1 MTERGSKMGK
11 MINELQETAAKK
23 GYHRVLKALLKVH
36 EERENMDSLL
46 CLAASE
52 GNLNVIRYLISEGVT
67 VSDRAILCARATKHF
82 GTAAFLNRMR
92 LAKKAEA
99 KAE

>member
-1 MTERGSKMGK
+1 MGK
-11 MINELQETAAKK
+11 TIKKLKKVAAAK
-23 GYHRVLKALLKVH
+23 GFTPVLKALFSVNK
-36 EERENMDSLL
+36 EKEDMDSLL

-67 VSDRAILCARATKHF
+67 VRSEERRVGKECRSARATKHF